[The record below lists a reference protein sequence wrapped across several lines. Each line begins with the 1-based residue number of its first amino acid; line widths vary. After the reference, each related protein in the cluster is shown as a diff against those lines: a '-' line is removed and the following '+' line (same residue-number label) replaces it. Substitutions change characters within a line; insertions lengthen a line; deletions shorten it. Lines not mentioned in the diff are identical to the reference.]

1 MRRVGNLD
9 WVLRKSNDFE
19 LECTLEGIAS
29 GV

>member
-1 MRRVGNLD
+1 MRRVENLD
-9 WVLRKSNDFE
+9 WALRRSNGSE